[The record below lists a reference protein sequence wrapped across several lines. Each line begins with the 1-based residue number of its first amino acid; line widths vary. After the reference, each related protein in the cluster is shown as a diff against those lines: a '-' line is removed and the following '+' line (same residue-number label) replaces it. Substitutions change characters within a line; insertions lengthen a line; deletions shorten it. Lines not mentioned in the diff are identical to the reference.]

1 MNRYY
6 PIIQGYVWIARLSGS
21 VVTASAAPAANSEH
35 WLKLGEAVNGSLTPD
50 IETKT
55 RTRIVLGRREQV
67 EEVIRETYTMKTT
80 IEELNKLVVD
90 LVFGS
95 NTTATNDFIATGNQG
110 RRAWVRFQ
118 GYEQTDANR
127 VLLQGLVMI
136 KPSGDTPLFGE
147 EFFKADFDMKFEG
160 RPTGQ
165 LIGAYGS

>member
-6 PIIQGYVWIARLSGS
+6 PIIQGYLWVARLSGS
-21 VVTASAAPAANSEH
+21 TVTEAAAPAHDSNL
-35 WLKLGEAVNGSLTPD
+35 WLKLGEATNGSLASE

-67 EEVIRETYTMKTT
+67 DEVIRETFTMKATV
-80 IEELNKLVVD
+80 EELNKLVVD

-118 GYEQTDANR
+118 GYQQGDANR
-127 VLLQGLVMI
+127 MLLQGLVMI

-165 LIGAYGS
+165 LIGAYA